1 MKYDVNVA
9 VRIFHPQI
17 GYYILESFIFIF
29 FYIASVDSDV
39 ATDLPMKNKF

>member
-1 MKYDVNVA
+1 MKYDVNITVG
-9 VRIFHPQI
+9 IFHPRIEYQSHL
-17 GYYILESFIFIF
+17 YTYF